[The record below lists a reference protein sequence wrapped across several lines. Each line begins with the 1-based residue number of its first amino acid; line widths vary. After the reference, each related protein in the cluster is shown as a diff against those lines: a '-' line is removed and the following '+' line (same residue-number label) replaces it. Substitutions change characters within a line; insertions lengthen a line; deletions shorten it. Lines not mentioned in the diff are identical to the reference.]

1 MNSADLWK
9 AADEEKNKLFELIAQ
24 VQTRLNQTKGPRNT
38 TNLRTCKWEEVMV
51 EVERTGQQWKTASG
65 RSAKARRFLESL
77 GEGSDALGAWLQ
89 LLPAGDYGS
98 R

>member
-1 MNSADLWK
+1 
-9 AADEEKNKLFELIAQ
+9 
-24 VQTRLNQTKGPRNT
+24 
-38 TNLRTCKWEEVMV
+38 MV